1 MTTTPKT
8 GDFGLPGKLVQK
20 DQIIGIF
27 DLVDFTSLESNR
39 DLVEAVQGLDT
50 AIKLILEDKFYF
62 GEMDRARNESS
73 RNDIWLRSTGD
84 GYIIAF
90 SQGMEREEG
99 LKYLVDIQKRIKKKH
114 SVRLG
119 INKGDN
125 YIVSDVNGRVN
136 IVGWGINYAARA
148 LGFAEKNQ
156 IICTGNFADPLIK
169 AKGDIGNN
177 LNIVGKVQVKKT
189 ELEVYNYYKKG
200 EFGAP
205 ILREQRD
212 AIIA

>member
-1 MTTTPKT
+1 MTTTPT
-8 GDFGLPGKLVQK
+8 SGDFGLPSKLVQR

-39 DLVEAVQGLDT
+39 DLVEAVQALDT
-50 AIKLILEDKFYF
+50 AIKLILEDKFHF
-62 GEMDRARNESS
+62 GEMDRARDESS

-90 SQGMEREEG
+90 SQGMDSEEG
-99 LKYLVDIQKRIKKKH
+99 LNYLVDIQKRIKKKH

-125 YIVSDVNGRVN
+125 YIVSDVNDRVN

-148 LGFAEKNQ
+148 LGFAEENQ

-177 LNIVGKVQVKKT
+177 LNRVGKVQVKKT
-189 ELEVYNYYKKG
+189 KLDVYNYYKRG

-205 ILREQRD
+205 LTTQQKEKID
-212 AIIA
+212 